1 MPRNATILKL
11 FDVAFWILLACALL
25 DAGVLSLLA
34 DDTNNRLIT
43 PLLIALPI
51 LGGLAAVVRI
61 TDGIVERSMLARA
74 FAAWQANFALGP
86 TISGEVLAEL
96 AGFDPDQAWL
106 ARQWLLAKGKRE
118 GVRPEVKPQVDAPL
132 SVEANRWEFRF
143 PRS

>member
-11 FDVAFWILLACALL
+11 FDAAFWILIVGALL

-61 TDGIVERSMLARA
+61 MDGIVERRMLARA
-74 FAAWQANFALGP
+74 FAAWRANSALGP
-86 TISGEVLAEL
+86 TVSGEVLAEL
-96 AGFDPDQAWL
+96 ADFNPDQAWH
-106 ARQWLLAKGKRE
+106 ARQWLLEKGKHE
-118 GVRPEVKPQVDAPL
+118 GVRPEVKPHADAPL
-132 SVEANRWEFRF
+132 SVAANRWEFRF